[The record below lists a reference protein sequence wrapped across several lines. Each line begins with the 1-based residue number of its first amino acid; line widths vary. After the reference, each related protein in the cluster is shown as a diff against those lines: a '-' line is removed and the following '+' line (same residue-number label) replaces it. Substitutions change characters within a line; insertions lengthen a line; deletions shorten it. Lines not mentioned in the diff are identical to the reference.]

1 MLEQT
6 ISATTEPA
14 EQENE
19 VNHNVE
25 QEKQEQAEHARIRKY
40 DKKLHIVSTVRKS
53 SASSGETNIRA
64 HSVIYSS
71 RGYCQNCRTRK
82 WNISKKCKRET
93 TKSLTNF
100 ESKRVLEQ
108 KHNIEN
114 EINRL
119 LREENDAAMLRDIQ
133 KVAEETQLAEAV
145 RKKDDVKRRRIIAQA
160 TVINRHLE
168 AWLVEEMESIKK
180 RRAALLKRLNENQQ
194 ELEKLQDSA
203 EIETK
208 ILEIKHKEDIW
219 RSQEAL
225 ADKSSRY

>member
-1 MLEQT
+1 MQKRDHE
-6 ISATTEPA
+6 IPHKFRI
-14 EQENE
+14 QE
-19 VNHNVE
+19 
-25 QEKQEQAEHARIRKY
+25 
-40 DKKLHIVSTVRKS
+40 
-53 SASSGETNIRA
+53 
-64 HSVIYSS
+64 
-71 RGYCQNCRTRK
+71 
-82 WNISKKCKRET
+82 
-93 TKSLTNF
+93 
-100 ESKRVLEQ
+100 VLEK

-225 ADKSSRY
+225 AVTKVQDLEVEKKAQQKARKNL